1 MFTLWLF
8 AEKSA
13 SSWPRSNHVVLCP
26 VKAMLHLSPS
36 RPWSSELGALTTSVC
51 RGGRSSDRTTAG
63 GKVRLGSHTRGV
75 NFCLRSCICSVKC
88 ILSPSLSVYKED
100 MEEKRLPHRA
110 ITNNLD
116 RLNEELSLVPGK
128 CSRNVFALL
137 KKWKTLA
144 KTPRSI
150 IELAF
155 QCSMSE
161 SRAWIHNHYG
171 KLLCVKGFCDTLFF
185 FLLVYLVAVGFIC
198 GMWDFRCSVG
208 NSGCGLSCP
217 ASYEI
222 SVPQPEIE
230 SIFLWIGGYI
240 LNYLITREFPWDTPF
255 PPP

>member
-8 AEKSA
+8 TEKSA
-13 SSWPRSNHVVLCP
+13 SSWPRRNHVVLCP

-36 RPWSSELGALTTSVC
+36 RPWPSEVGALTALVC
-51 RGGRSSDRTTAG
+51 RGGRSSDRTRAG
-63 GKVRLGSHTRGV
+63 GKVRLGSHIRGV
-75 NFCLRSCICSVKC
+75 NFCLRSCICSAKC
-88 ILSPSLSVYKED
+88 TLSPSLSVYKED

-110 ITNNLD
+110 TTTNNLD
-116 RLNEELSLVPGK
+116 KLNEELSLVPGK

-171 KLLCVKGFCDTLFF
+171 KLLCVKGFWDTFF
-185 FLLVYLVAVGFIC
+185 FFFFTYLFGCSGFHLRHVGF
-198 GMWDFRCSVG
+198 S
-208 NSGCGLSCP
+208 L
-217 ASYEI
+217 
-222 SVPQPEIE
+222 
-230 SIFLWIGGYI
+230 
-240 LNYLITREFPWDTPF
+240 
-255 PPP
+255 

>member
-13 SSWPRSNHVVLCP
+13 SSWPRRNHVVLCP

-36 RPWSSELGALTTSVC
+36 RPWPSEVGALTALVC
-51 RGGRSSDRTTAG
+51 RGGRSSDRTRAG
-63 GKVRLGSHTRGV
+63 GKVRLGSHIRGV
-75 NFCLRSCICSVKC
+75 NFCLRSCICSAKC
-88 ILSPSLSVYKED
+88 KLSPSLSVYKED

-110 ITNNLD
+110 TTTNNLD
-116 RLNEELSLVPGK
+116 KLNEELSLVPGK

-171 KLLCVKGFCDTLFF
+171 KLLCVKGFWDTFF
-185 FLLVYLVAVGFIC
+185 FFFYLFIWLQWVSFAAC
-198 GMWDFRCSVG
+198 G
-208 NSGCGLSCP
+208 
-217 ASYEI
+217 
-222 SVPQPEIE
+222 
-230 SIFLWIGGYI
+230 IFIVVWATLW
-240 LNYLITREFPWDTPF
+240 LRT
-255 PPP
+255 